1 MKLTNETISVLKNFS
16 TINANLMVKAG
27 SSLSTMSAM
36 KNIVAKADVTEEFP
50 SDFAIYD
57 LNEFLSAL
65 SLFGKPDLDF
75 NNEFVNITEEGT
87 AKLMKYWFSDP
98 SVVTTP
104 SKEISMPS
112 TEVNF
117 SLSSDTL
124 NEITKAAAVIG
135 APDMSLVGTGMG
147 AKLMVTDK
155 KNTTANAFETS
166 VDVGDVAA
174 NHGAEFKFWFKVEN
188 LKLIPGT
195 YEVQISSKK
204 ISHFTNISKIGTGYV
219 QYWIALEPES
229 SYIPR
234 LDDTNFNG

>member
-36 KNIVAKADVTEEFP
+36 KNIVAKADVSEEFP

-65 SLFGKPDLDF
+65 SLFGKPDLEFDNDF
-75 NNEFVNITEEGT
+75 VIITEEGT
-87 AKLMKYWFSDP
+87 SKSLKYWFSDP

-112 TEVNF
+112 TELTFN
-117 SLSSDTL
+117 LSSDTL

-135 APDMSLVGTGMG
+135 VPDMALAGG
-147 AKLMVTDK
+147 KLMVTDK
-155 KNTTANAFETS
+155 KNSTANAYETS
-166 VDVGDVAA
+166 LDVGDVAA
-174 NHGAEFKFWFKVEN
+174 EYKFWFKVEN
-188 LKLIPGT
+188 LKVMLGA
-195 YEVQISSKK
+195 YDVEVSSKK
-204 ISHFTNISKIGTGYV
+204 ISHFTNTKLGV

-229 SYIPR
+229 TY
-234 LDDTNFNG
+234 NA